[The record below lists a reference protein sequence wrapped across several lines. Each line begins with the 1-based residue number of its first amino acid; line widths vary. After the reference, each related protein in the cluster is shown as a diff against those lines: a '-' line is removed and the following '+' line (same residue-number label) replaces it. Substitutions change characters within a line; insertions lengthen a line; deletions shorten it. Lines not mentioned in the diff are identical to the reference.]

1 MTSST
6 APSTAPSTM
15 DGAPVQTRIHPTA
28 VVDPKAELGAG
39 VDIGPYAVIGPEVTI
54 GSGSRIGPHVVIDG
68 RVSMGSRNRI
78 FPGAC
83 IGLEPQDLKYN
94 GAPTEV
100 VIGDDNSIRECV
112 TINRATADGEQ
123 TRIGSS
129 NLLMAYS
136 HLGHNCHLGD
146 RIVIAN
152 GVAVAGHVVVGDRAV
167 IGGVLGIHQFV
178 HIGTMAMV
186 GGMSR
191 IERDVPPFTM
201 VEWHPSRVRALNKI
215 GLRRSGLV
223 EAEGGQQFSELKR
236 VWTLLYREGLP
247 LAQALAELR
256 GQSLAG
262 PAAELVGF
270 LEASVGPN
278 RRGPI
283 PGAR

>member
-1 MTSST
+1 
-6 APSTAPSTM
+6 M

-54 GSGSRIGPHVVIDG
+54 GSGTRIGPHVVIDG

-94 GAPTEV
+94 GAATEL

-152 GVAVAGHVVVGDRAV
+152 GVAVAGHVVIGDRAV

-191 IERDVPPFTM
+191 IDRDVPPFSV
-201 VEWHPSRVRALNKI
+201 VEGHPGRVRGLNRI
-215 GLRRSGLV
+215 GIKRSGLAERYGGA
-223 EAEGGQQFSELKR
+223 EARQLQE
-236 VWTLLYREGLP
+236 VWSQLYRSDRV
-247 LAQALAELR
+247 LAEALVAV
-256 GQSLAG
+256 QAQELL
-262 PAAELVGF
+262 PAAKELCDF
-270 LEASVGPN
+270 LVASISPG
-278 RRGPI
+278 RRGPL
-283 PGAR
+283 PAQRP

>member
-1 MTSST
+1 MESVIST
-6 APSTAPSTM
+6 AQTATS
-15 DGAPVQTRIHPTA
+15 IHPTA
-28 VVDPKAELGAG
+28 VVDPKAELGPG
-39 VDIGPYAVIGPEVTI
+39 VQVGPYAVIGPEVEI
-54 GSGSRIGPHVVIDG
+54 GAASKIGPHVVLDG
-68 RVSMGSRNRI
+68 RVRMGARNHI

-83 IGLEPQDLKYN
+83 IGLEPQDLKYS
-94 GAPTEV
+94 GDPTAV
-100 VIGDDNSIRECV
+100 VLGDDNTIRECV
-112 TINRATADGEQ
+112 TINRATTDEQ
-123 TRIGSS
+123 ETRLGSG

-136 HLGHNCHLGD
+136 HLGHNCELGD

-178 HIGTMAMV
+178 HVGTMAMV

-201 VEWHPSRVRALNKI
+201 VEGHPSRVRALNKI

-223 EAEGGQQFSELKR
+223 DAEGGQQFAELKR

-247 LAQALAELR
+247 LAQALAVLR
-256 GQSLAG
+256 SQSLAG

-270 LEASVGPN
+270 LEASIGPS